1 MAQIT
6 MDMIKELRERTSAGV
21 VDCKKVL
28 AETNG
33 DIEKAIEE
41 LQKRGIAKAAKKQG
55 RIAAEGKVGMCVANG
70 GRVVALVEMNCE
82 TDFVAKNGEFIAL
95 TQQILDAAIEHK
107 PETLEDLLNTQL
119 PNGTV
124 HQLIMDKI
132 GATGEKMELG
142 YFEHISAPSVV
153 SYIHMGNKLA
163 TIVGFNKENV
173 DGNVAKDV
181 AMQVAAMNPI
191 SITPDTIPADVK
203 EKELEIAREKA
214 REAGKPENLLDRI
227 AEGALQKFYKESTL
241 LQQEYV
247 KDNKMNIE
255 QFLKQNDKDLTVTVF
270 KRVSLNV

>member
-1 MAQIT
+1 MAVT
-6 MDMIKELRERTSAGV
+6 MADIQHLRKMTGAGMM
-21 VDCKKVL
+21 DCKSALNEANGDFDKAVEIIRKKGQAVAAKREDREASEGCVL
-28 AETNG
+28 AKTQGNY
-33 DIEKAIEE
+33 
-41 LQKRGIAKAAKKQG
+41 AA
-55 RIAAEGKVGMCVANG
+55 
-70 GRVVALVEMNCE
+70 VVALQCE
-82 TDFVAKNGEFIAL
+82 TDFVAKNEEFIAL

-107 PETLEDLLNTQL
+107 PETLDDLLKVKL
-119 PNGTV
+119 SNGTV
-124 HQLIMDKI
+124 QQLIMDKI

-163 TIVGFNKENV
+163 TIVGFNKEV
-173 DGNVAKDV
+173 SENVAKDV

-191 SITPDTIPADVK
+191 SVTPDSIPADVK

-247 KDNKMNIE
+247 KDGKITIE
-255 QFLKQNDKDLTVTVF
+255 QFLKQNDKDLTVNIF